1 MSHLIDSSSRQVK
14 SATPGGSKFHLGSVL
29 LPEKE
34 DFRFQSAGGSGRVSE
49 RHLNSSKR
57 SSSAMSDR
65 DPEML
70 VSFDEGSADVN
81 VSSSPHA
88 HAFKLGQ
95 DVLMRMRVL
104 FSAKPS

>member
-1 MSHLIDSSSRQVK
+1 
-14 SATPGGSKFHLGSVL
+14 

-65 DPEML
+65 DFEMR
-70 VSFDEGSADVN
+70 VSFDEGSADAK
-81 VSSSPHA
+81 VSCPHIHI
-88 HAFKLGQ
+88 HAFKTGQ
-95 DVLMRMRVL
+95 DD
-104 FSAKPS
+104 

>member
-1 MSHLIDSSSRQVK
+1 
-14 SATPGGSKFHLGSVL
+14 
-29 LPEKE
+29 
-34 DFRFQSAGGSGRVSE
+34 
-49 RHLNSSKR
+49 
-57 SSSAMSDR
+57 MSDR